1 MKLLLFLLPCALF
14 AQPAPCPLS
23 VTNGT
28 STICLVGPP
37 GPAGPQGPA
46 GVQGPA
52 GPAGAGIPT
61 IKVLPSGDTQV
72 TGNLIVTGSV
82 TTGAA
87 GAPTMWN
94 ITRSDGVACTGTF
107 MPTNPAKAT
116 AVLVITCP

>member
-37 GPAGPQGPA
+37 GPTGPQGAP
-46 GVQGPA
+46 GPVGPA
-52 GPAGAGIPT
+52 GAAGAGIPT
-61 IKVLPSGDTQV
+61 IKVLANGDTQV
-72 TGNLIVTGSV
+72 QGNLVVTGSV
-82 TTGAA
+82 GTGAP
-87 GAPTMWN
+87 GVPTVLN
-94 ITRSDGVACTGTF
+94 IVRSDGVACSGTF